1 MSFLYGVLVWAYRP
15 LNSLKRCGFRPGQGG
30 EEDPVALAWAPEV
43 RSPVSCG
50 WHQLSQAHRAAAA
63 RLGLSAEG
71 WRVRTP
77 EARLDWCDAQAST
90 AQDDPVAAED
100 AAAELGS
107 PAPLAA
113 APTLAIAVG
122 GRIRLLAEA
131 AERTMEERAAA
142 ELHSPLTGL
151 AFSPWP
157 ELGVSADG
165 LGWSRMPLCVGVD
178 TRVVFSRFRA
188 S

>member
-1 MSFLYGVLVWAYRP
+1 MEGAERAHRLRVLEA
-15 LNSLKRCGFRPGQGG
+15 
-30 EEDPVALAWAPEV
+30 VAL
-43 RSPVSCG
+43 RD
-50 WHQLSQAHRAAAA
+50 LSNFV
-63 RLGLSAEG
+63 LGPTG
-71 WRVRTP
+71 
-77 EARLDWCDAQAST
+77 Q
-90 AQDDPVAAED
+90 
-100 AAAELGS
+100 AEL
-107 PAPLAA
+107 
-113 APTLAIAVG
+113 
-122 GRIRLLAEA
+122 